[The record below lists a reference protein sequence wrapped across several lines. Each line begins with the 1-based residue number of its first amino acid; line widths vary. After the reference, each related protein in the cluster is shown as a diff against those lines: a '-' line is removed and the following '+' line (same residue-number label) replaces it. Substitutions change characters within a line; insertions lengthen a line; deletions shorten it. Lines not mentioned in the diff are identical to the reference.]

1 MEKLLLTELNDLVD
15 EKFKLLEIMNNINID
30 KDIQNI
36 KYINNKSKE
45 LSNKKKSLLKNKL
58 KEKMIL
64 LMKTRE
70 FYRK

>member
-30 KDIQNI
+30 NDIQNI
-36 KYINNKSKE
+36 KYIDNKNKE